1 MHAILSL
8 RGGVS
13 VLQWWIQEL
22 GVCGEGEGGMSQ
34 IIDEK
39 RGAQMFILPTPNTL
53 KFIQH
58 QSMPFSSSQAIVNLN
73 VSNPYLVTVW

>member
-1 MHAILSL
+1 MGRG
-8 RGGVS
+8 RGGV
-13 VLQWWIQEL
+13 
-22 GVCGEGEGGMSQ
+22 SQ

-39 RGAQMFILPTPNTL
+39 RGAQMVLLPTRNTL

-58 QSMPFSSSQAIVNLN
+58 PPFSSSQTVVNLN

>member
-13 VLQWWIQEL
+13 VLQWCIQEI
-22 GVCGEGEGGMSQ
+22 GEGGEGRGVSQ
-34 IIDEK
+34 IINEK
-39 RGAQMFILPTPNTL
+39 RGAQMFLLPTRNTL

-58 QSMPFSSSQAIVNLN
+58 PPFSSSQAIVILN

>member
-13 VLQWWIQEL
+13 VLQWWIQEI
-22 GVCGEGEGGMSQ
+22 GEGGEGRGVSQ

-39 RGAQMFILPTPNTL
+39 RGAQMFLLPTRNTL

-58 QSMPFSSSQAIVNLN
+58 PPFSSSQAIVNLN

>member
-1 MHAILSL
+1 MVDPGI
-8 RGGVS
+8 RGMWG
-13 VLQWWIQEL
+13 
-22 GVCGEGEGGMSQ
+22 GGGGGMSQ

-39 RGAQMFILPTPNTL
+39 RGAQMFLLPTRNTL

-58 QSMPFSSSQAIVNLN
+58 PPFSSSQAIVNLN

>member
-13 VLQWWIQEL
+13 ALQLQES
-22 GVCGEGEGGMSQ
+22 GEGGEGEGGVSQ

-39 RGAQMFILPTPNTL
+39 RGAQMFLLPTRNTL

-58 QSMPFSSSQAIVNLN
+58 PPFSSSQASVNLN